1 MPVGSTNPG
10 PAIENTVNTQSP
22 RGFYQFIQTI
32 SIAITPVAVATITVA
47 EQSFGA
53 NGASFATAATG
64 ILPGDVILGVSP
76 PSTVAGVGIS
86 QYRVDTAT
94 ADKFYISFVNPTAG
108 SLTPPSGQ
116 YLITVG
122 RYVQSVSTTPGTLS
136 SLPAAV
142 VTTS

>member
-10 PAIENTVNTQSP
+10 PAIESTVNTTSP
-22 RGFYQFIQTI
+22 RGLFQFIQTI
-32 SIAITPVAVATITVA
+32 SVALTPVAVATITVA

-53 NGASFATAATG
+53 NGVSFVSAATG
-64 ILPGDVILGVSP
+64 ILPGDVILGVSA

-86 QYRVDTAT
+86 QFRVDTAT

-108 SLTPPSGQ
+108 SLTPPAGQ
-116 YLITVG
+116 YLISVG
-122 RYVQSVSTTPGTLS
+122 RYIQSVSTTPGTLNT
-136 SLPAAV
+136 LPAAI